1 MTPFDFRRASARLT
15 AGLVRIAGP
24 ARLDLAE
31 DATQEAMLRA
41 LRVWPLRGAPDD
53 PEAWLF
59 TAARNALFDRL
70 RAETAAKSRTAE
82 VARSARTTTPPAEDA
97 LEREDEP
104 LADDALRMLFL
115 CCSPQLPPE
124 SRTALALKEC
134 CGFGVNEIAAAF
146 RAEPEAVAQRIVRAK
161 RRLREGDVRFE
172 TPGSDELPARRED
185 VRGTIYALFNEGWRP
200 AFGDAVERRESVAE
214 ALRLTAEFRR
224 TRAGDDPATAA
235 LHALLLFHAARMPAR
250 TGDDGVLLALAD
262 QDRARFDRSLLAA
275 GFAAFSAS
283 CRGDEETRWHVEASI
298 ASLHAA
304 APSFAETDW
313 AAVLE
318 RYDRLLR
325 LVPTPIVRLNRAV
338 AAGMARGPETGLT
351 LLAAKDVAEE
361 LADYA
366 PAAAS
371 TAYFLGA
378 AGRHA
383 EAATAWTKAAALAT
397 NGAERAF
404 YLARARGAAMR

>member
-1 MTPFDFRRASARLT
+1 MTSIDFRRASARLT

-31 DATQEAMLRA
+31 DAVQEALLRA
-41 LRVWPLRGAPDD
+41 LRVWPLRGSPDD

-59 TAARNALFDRL
+59 TAARNALFDHL
-70 RAETAAKSRTAE
+70 RNETTEKIKTAETARMPRSEAPPSDARAE
-82 VARSARTTTPPAEDA
+82 RD
-97 LEREDEP
+97 DEP
-104 LADDALRMLFL
+104 LADDGLRLLFL
-115 CCSPQLPPE
+115 CCSPELPPE

-134 CGFGVNEIAAAF
+134 CGFGVDEIAAAF
-146 RAEPEAVAQRIVRAK
+146 RVLPEAVAQRLVRAK
-161 RRLREGDVRFE
+161 RRLREGNVPFE
-172 TPGSDELPARRED
+172 APRADELPARCED
-185 VRGTIYALFNEGWRP
+185 VRRTIYALFNEGWRP
-200 AFGDAVERRESVAE
+200 AFGEAAARQDLVAE

-224 TRAGDDPATAA
+224 SRAGDDPATAA

-250 TGDDGVLLALAD
+250 TDGDGVLLALAD
-262 QDRARFDRSLLAA
+262 QDRARFDRTLIAD

-283 CRGDEETRWHVEASI
+283 CRGTEETRWHVEAAI

-318 RYDRLLR
+318 RYDRLSL

-338 AAGMARGPETGLT
+338 ATGMALGPEHGLAL
-351 LLAAKDVAEE
+351 LLAEDIAST

-366 PAAAS
+366 PASAS
-371 TAYFLGA
+371 IAYFFGV

-383 EAATAWTKAAALAT
+383 EAAQAWTQAAHAAG
-397 NGAERAF
+397 NGAERTF
-404 YLARARGAAMR
+404 YLARARNAAMR